1 MIYII
6 AWTQEFRFWMTKKN
20 SSFFGI
26 VLDLKKKLRDKK
38 QKGVVNIPS
47 CDELCE
53 TQHNLGINK
62 IEKHLRIEFL
72 HWI

>member
-1 MIYII
+1 MNTMIYII
-6 AWTQEFRFWMTKKN
+6 AGTQEFRFWMTKKK

-26 VLDLKKKLRDKK
+26 VLDLEKIER

-53 TQHNLGINK
+53 TQHNLGIYK

-72 HWI
+72 H

>member
-1 MIYII
+1 MNTMIYII
-6 AWTQEFRFWMTKKN
+6 AWTQEFSFWITKK

-26 VLDLKKKLRDKK
+26 VLDLEKIER

-53 TQHNLGINK
+53 TQHNLGIYK

-72 HWI
+72 H

>member
-1 MIYII
+1 MNTMIYII

-26 VLDLKKKLRDKK
+26 VLDLEKIER

-53 TQHNLGINK
+53 TQHNLGTYK

-72 HWI
+72 H

>member
-1 MIYII
+1 MNTMIYIN
-6 AWTQEFRFWMTKKN
+6 AWTQEFRFWMTKK
-20 SSFFGI
+20 FFLFWNRPG
-26 VLDLKKKLRDKK
+26 LKEKIER

-72 HWI
+72 H

>member
-1 MIYII
+1 MNTMIYII

-26 VLDLKKKLRDKK
+26 VVLGLKEKIER

-53 TQHNLGINK
+53 TQHNLGIYK

-72 HWI
+72 H